1 MVSTRIPFQFTCNSC
16 IGRNSAIGAK
26 KCLLQEENISSLMK
40 MLNTNLIKD
49 KYLGDRMK
57 KLILLFTVL
66 FLLLYTLIPQS
77 QYIIKTAGDTTLTT
91 NETKNISETDDKT
104 FLEKNSKEIPLA
116 VLGLI
121 FTISASFISSII
133 TVKLSTRKFRN
144 ENWWQLKNQTYS
156 KIIEALH
163 HMKTFYSEMLDD
175 ELNKA
180 GLIDSQRKTLNKK
193 WRTGYDALSLE
204 VDKGSF
210 IVSKKSSEIL
220 KNDMENLKNNFDNPN
235 LFENLSA
242 CSGIVED
249 CLNKIRDE
257 AKLDLKVK

>member
-66 FLLLYTLIPQS
+66 FLLLYTIIPQS
-77 QYIIKTAGDTTLTT
+77 QYIIKTAGDSTLTT
-91 NETKNISETDDKT
+91 NETKNISE
-104 FLEKNSKEIPLA
+104 KEIYLA

-220 KNDMENLKNNFDNPN
+220 KNNMENLKNNYDNPN